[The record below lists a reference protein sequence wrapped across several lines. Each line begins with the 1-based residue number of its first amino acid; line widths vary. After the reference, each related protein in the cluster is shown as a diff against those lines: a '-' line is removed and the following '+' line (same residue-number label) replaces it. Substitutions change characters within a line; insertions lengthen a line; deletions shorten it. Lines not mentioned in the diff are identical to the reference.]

1 MRHLLAVFGILAMG
15 TPAMAD
21 GSNSKCVRTYELR
34 DFQSLDDY
42 HVLITG
48 RTLSEMYLVTMRRS
62 CRDIDFSSRLITTFA
77 NRRVCPPFIEHIQSE
92 DDLCAVKW
100 IQEVSSRDEAKALAS
115 EDMKARATAKAE
127 KKARKHKT
135 DDDS

>member
-1 MRHLLAVFGILAMG
+1 MRHLLAVFVILAMA
-15 TPAMAD
+15 TPALAD
-21 GSNSKCVRTYELR
+21 GSNSKCVRTYALR

-77 NRRVCPPFIEHIQSE
+77 NKRVCPPFIEHIQSE

-100 IQEVSSRDEAKALAS
+100 IQKVSNRDEAMALAA
-115 EDMKARATAKAE
+115 EDMKARATAKAA
-127 KKARKHKT
+127 KNAKKHK